1 MAKTDKIQLIE
12 SLENEVEKHLQ
23 IAIHTFQ
30 NLNEAALLQIP
41 DTGGWNI
48 AQCFEHLNSYGC
60 YYLPQI
66 KNALAK
72 NLYSS
77 SSNTFK
83 STWLGSYFTKMM
95 LPSNTK
101 KYKAFKDHIP
111 SENLNAYPVLAE
123 FIEQQETLLSY
134 LKQARNVDIDKI
146 RIPISIA
153 KWVRLKLGDV
163 FQFMIAHDERH
174 IQQAKRVL
182 EGIKNFQK
190 I

>member
-1 MAKTDKIQLIE
+1 MSKIDKIQLIE
-12 SLENEVEKHLQ
+12 CLENEVEKHLQ
-23 IAIHTFQ
+23 KVIHIFQ
-30 NLNEAALLQIP
+30 NLNETTLLQIP
-41 DTGGWNI
+41 DNGSWSI

-66 KNALAK
+66 KNALNK
-72 NLYSS
+72 NTEHSLT
-77 SSNTFK
+77 NVFK
-83 STWLGSYFTKMM
+83 GSWLGSYFTRMM

-101 KYKAFKDHIP
+101 KYKAFKNHIP
-111 SENLNAYPVLAE
+111 SANLNAHQVLAT

-134 LKQARNVDIDKI
+134 LKQARTIDLDKI
-146 RIPISIA
+146 RVPISIA

-174 IQQAKRVL
+174 IQQAERVL
-182 EGIKNFQK
+182 TGIKNFEK